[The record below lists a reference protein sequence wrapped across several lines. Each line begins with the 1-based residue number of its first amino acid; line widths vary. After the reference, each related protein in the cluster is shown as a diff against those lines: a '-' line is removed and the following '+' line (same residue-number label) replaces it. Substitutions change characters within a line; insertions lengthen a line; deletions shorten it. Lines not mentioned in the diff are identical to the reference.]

1 MIAPRPYVDH
11 CSLCPRVS
19 CAPRWSLHRHGT
31 CWPHCA
37 CSCSLQSPFVVPRRA
52 DRGAEDATSHL
63 ACCSASAL
71 SHVSAASTPPLRRGL
86 LPRVRGSPW
95 AAHGALPA
103 LIATEPSS
111 PPSKSHHHS
120 ALRNATHLCRRR
132 AAISQTAVGR
142 PFHWRAALSCPRL
155 SILWRAGLGFPRPS
169 TLWRTD
175 GREKPYPLRWK

>member
-95 AAHGALPA
+95 AAHGALHA
-103 LIATEPSS
+103 LIANLSRRLRRAKAITTVRCATRRTSAAAGLQSRRQPSAARSIGGLPSAARGSPSS
-111 PPSKSHHHS
+111 GGLGLASPGPPPSGGRTVARSHIH
-120 ALRNATHLCRRR
+120 
-132 AAISQTAVGR
+132 
-142 PFHWRAALSCPRL
+142 
-155 SILWRAGLGFPRPS
+155 
-169 TLWRTD
+169 
-175 GREKPYPLRWK
+175 